1 MNAGVDMMM
10 IPDRKDFQ
18 GYIEGVKAALN
29 NKTLTMDRLNDAVAK
44 VVAVKLALGT
54 AKLQKSANMRF
65 ANEEQ
70 HSYEEIVR
78 PEVQANT
85 QYQDSLQAVH
95 ESLVLLKNANVLPVK
110 TSALEYIALVGEKII
125 NINNLAKNE
134 LFLSYDNI
142 GMQSGGW
149 SVRWQGFEGNSMWKG
164 ESKTASNASS
174 ILDGLKS
181 LNQGVTIDFIVV
193 SNDLSK
199 LYYLHRKSKNRT

>member
-110 TSALEYIALVGEKII
+110 TSALEYIVLVGEKII

-142 GMQSGGW
+142 G
-149 SVRWQGFEGNSMWKG
+149 
-164 ESKTASNASS
+164 
-174 ILDGLKS
+174 I
-181 LNQGVTIDFIVV
+181 
-193 SNDLSK
+193 
-199 LYYLHRKSKNRT
+199 